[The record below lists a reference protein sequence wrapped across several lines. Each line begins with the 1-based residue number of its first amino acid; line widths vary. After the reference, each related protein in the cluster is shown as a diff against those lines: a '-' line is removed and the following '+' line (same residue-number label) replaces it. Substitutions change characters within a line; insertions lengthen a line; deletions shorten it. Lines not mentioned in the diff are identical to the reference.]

1 MRTDLLASGAQS
13 RLHIA
18 GATFTDSGN
27 YTCMMGRTAKT
38 QIELQIIPG
47 GDGDDADDGD
57 DDDDGVNMLKLLQIP
72 DRIYFFIMMADAGK
86 KWGWSMVV
94 IMMLVD
100 HRSFSR

>member
-72 DRIYFFIMMADAGK
+72 DRIYFFIMMVDAGE

>member
-1 MRTDLLASGAQS
+1 
-13 RLHIA
+13 
-18 GATFTDSGN
+18 
-27 YTCMMGRTAKT
+27 MMGRTAKT

-47 GDGDDADDGD
+47 G
-57 DDDDGVNMLKLLQIP
+57 VNMMKLLQIP

>member
-1 MRTDLLASGAQS
+1 MHDGQDCQDSDRTSNHTRYD
-13 RLHIA
+13 
-18 GATFTDSGN
+18 
-27 YTCMMGRTAKT
+27 
-38 QIELQIIPG
+38 
-47 GDGDDADDGD
+47 DDGD